1 MSESPLRHELSQ
13 QIVDQVNQ
21 LLSKNISICDTQG
34 TILASS
40 YPEKVGS
47 IYAESADLSSDQ
59 PKVVRSGGE
68 MSVVAPLYFKGQHGG
83 SLVIYNDEA
92 WQEHIRLVKSLAEL
106 LGERYLELQAPP
118 EQSRDNII
126 YRLLHTENDE
136 QLPELKAEAERAGF
150 DLDRPRVALT
160 VHLENFW
167 QTFFKGEE
175 GAESR
180 EANITRFRNKIE
192 QALNGFFTSSPD
204 NIVTYLGDDAFVIL
218 KDISGTSE
226 EKFVEL
232 LKKNYVTIMDLVK
245 NTTIRNIGWGVGS
258 YHEGIAGLRESYRE
272 SMLALELGERMWG
285 QNHVYHINN
294 LGIPGL
300 LAESSTEKKLDF
312 ADRLL
317 GPLLPHKEL
326 VRTMDEFFKH
336 NLNLTDTADAL
347 GIHRNTLI
355 YRLDKIESI
364 ISLDPRYFQEA
375 VQIYLALLIR
385 RIMQ

>member
-1 MSESPLRHELSQ
+1 MNS
-13 QIVDQVNQ
+13 
-21 LLSKNISICDTQG
+21 
-34 TILASS
+34 
-40 YPEKVGS
+40 
-47 IYAESADLSSDQ
+47 
-59 PKVVRSGGE
+59 
-68 MSVVAPLYFKGQHGG
+68 
-83 SLVIYNDEA
+83 
-92 WQEHIRLVKSLAEL
+92 
-106 LGERYLELQAPP
+106 
-118 EQSRDNII
+118 
-126 YRLLHTENDE
+126 
-136 QLPELKAEAERAGF
+136 
-150 DLDRPRVALT
+150 
-160 VHLENFW
+160 
-167 QTFFKGEE
+167 
-175 GAESR
+175 
-180 EANITRFRNKIE
+180 
-192 QALNGFFTSSPD
+192 FFTSSPD

-226 EKFVEL
+226 EKFIEL
-232 LKKNYVTIMDLVK
+232 LKKNYITIMDQIK

-258 YHEGIAGLRESYRE
+258 YHDGVVGLRESYKE
-272 SMLALELGERMWG
+272 SVLALELGERMWG